1 MKPASRKTTMQSI
14 EAELSNLASRRQTL
28 EARKVDAL
36 AKLDAA
42 KSARRNVLAGDP
54 TADLSR
60 LNGDVRDVEDDIETL
75 DSVLSDLTAQTED
88 AEARLAE
95 ANDKGERA
103 VAAKALQDIASTFDA
118 GAAELEKAM
127 GDVSKALA
135 KMGAAL
141 PETLKVVDL
150 PSDQSKRS
158 DRDRILSIVL
168 ADAIASAIPFA
179 MPHQSWRH
187 GYGHGAGLERLF
199 NLADRVTE
207 YSRDGDD
214 NPLDAAAAARALV
227 TDRLR
232 GRADAILAG
241 TASADLADRTVE
253 PPVAPKPVYQRVS
266 VFVVSSFRYINSAS
280 GSEAIVTARQTSAL
294 HEPVADAAVAAGL
307 ALRMDTAEGQAAYD
321 EEKVRRERMRLG
333 GMHPV
338 PNDNINDYPSL
349 GDVMGLMSDDQLAAA

>member
-1 MKPASRKTTMQSI
+1 MKPASRKTTTQSI

-54 TADLSR
+54 SADLSR

-103 VAAKALQDIASTFDA
+103 VAAKTLQDIASTFDA

-127 GDVSKALA
+127 SEVSKALA

-141 PETLKVVDL
+141 PETLRAVDL
-150 PSDQSKRS
+150 RS
-158 DRDRILSIVL
+158 DGSGRNDKDRLLGIIL
-168 ADAIASAIPFA
+168 ADAVCSIFPAAFKSRP
-179 MPHQSWRH
+179 W
-187 GYGHGAGLERLF
+187 GAGGASIIGMDRNFSLSGQVWEWTDHVDNDPLE
-199 NLADRVTE
+199 AT
-207 YSRDGDD
+207 
-214 NPLDAAAAARALV
+214 AAARALV

-232 GRADAILAG
+232 GRADAILEG
-241 TASADLADRTVE
+241 TAPADLIDEPIVETKPAKPPMQKVAILPISNFSFAADGYGRSEFAYSFTTT
-253 PPVAPKPVYQRVS
+253 S
-266 VFVVSSFRYINSAS
+266 VP
-280 GSEAIVTARQTSAL
+280 
-294 HEPVADAAVAAGL
+294 EPVAKAAVRAGVAYL
-307 ALRMDTAEGQAAYD
+307 MESEEGQSAYQ
-321 EEKVRRERMRLG
+321 EELVRRARIRSSGNMI
-333 GMHPV
+333 V
-338 PNDNINDYPSL
+338 PDQREAFNL
-349 GDVMGLMSDDQLAAA
+349 GDPCGFRVEAAIAEAAA